1 MNASDKNI
9 ISLSKPKLSYNKKQ
23 NKIKQRIIIKPLLS
37 NKMKSATKIENLNT
51 ITIPNGRNK
60 NNLFFSKSQ
69 LMRTLAN
76 KSEKKINLNEYYNTK
91 LDYDSNIIKI
101 ISSDNNLYSKSE
113 NNYIINDFCSSS
125 SLNNNIVNSNSAKF
139 LIKNPINNQNLVII
153 SNKLR
158 TCNIINNNRNNNIT
172 YIITIN
178 NDNRNKKEIINHQTN
193 LNYYND
199 EPAISRKNTIKNT
212 KEKIIKVK
220 INTSRNN
227 SLFSPVKSLN
237 IKNKERNFVT
247 KGTNNDKIKNYKLS
261 QRVFGTYDIKYKILT
276 DNEKFQKNYL
286 KSKRKTNM
294 NKKNINKNN
303 FMKAETI
310 F

>member
-1 MNASDKNI
+1 M
-9 ISLSKPKLSYNKKQ
+9 
-23 NKIKQRIIIKPLLS
+23 
-37 NKMKSATKIENLNT
+37 
-51 ITIPNGRNK
+51 
-60 NNLFFSKSQ
+60 
-69 LMRTLAN
+69 
-76 KSEKKINLNEYYNTK
+76 
-91 LDYDSNIIKI
+91 
-101 ISSDNNLYSKSE
+101 
-113 NNYIINDFCSSS
+113 
-125 SLNNNIVNSNSAKF
+125 
-139 LIKNPINNQNLVII
+139 
-153 SNKLR
+153 
-158 TCNIINNNRNNNIT
+158 
-172 YIITIN
+172 
-178 NDNRNKKEIINHQTN
+178 
-193 LNYYND
+193 NYYND

-303 FMKAETI
+303 FMKAGTSNNTPNKRTI
-310 F
+310 NCN